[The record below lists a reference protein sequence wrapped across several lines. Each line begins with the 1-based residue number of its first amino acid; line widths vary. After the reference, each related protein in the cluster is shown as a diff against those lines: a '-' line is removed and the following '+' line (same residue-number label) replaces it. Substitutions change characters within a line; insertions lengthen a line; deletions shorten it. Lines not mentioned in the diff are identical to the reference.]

1 MQECLIAMASFMV
14 EHGLQGTQALI
25 VAIFRLSCPKACGI
39 LVPEPRIEP
48 VWPTSAG
55 GFLAP
60 GPGKSNLW
68 VQKGYSSHLSLP
80 RAGPHYSLL

>member
-1 MQECLIAMASFMV
+1 MASFMV
-14 EHGLQGTQALI
+14 EHGLQSTQALI

-60 GPGKSNLW
+60 GSGKSNLW
-68 VQKGYSSHLSLP
+68 VSERLFFTSQSPQG
-80 RAGPHYSLL
+80 RATLQPALITDY